1 MANQS
6 ALRSD
11 TASNQGGSSEM
22 AGIIDQQAKE
32 IHQLKEKIEITE
44 KESISLKSEL
54 YKYKNQIVTIDDHD
68 IKVGGTGVF
77 CFIARLF
84 TRFSQTYSLP
94 LLREIEDSPL
104 CALASGWGALG
115 A

>member
-68 IKVGGTGVF
+68 IKMKQQ
-77 CFIARLF
+77 ILEKDRLLIEAN
-84 TRFSQTYSLP
+84 QSLQ
-94 LLREIEDSPL
+94 EM
-104 CALASGWGALG
+104 
-115 A
+115 